1 MVKGAI
7 VGRVEVDQADR
18 LALKLAEAA
27 LDVGEKLGAK
37 SVDENRGESHN
48 KQFGADAR
56 TVFENV
62 VRQAFYTISKVR
74 CFQIPSSRLAFRL
87 RSPQGS
93 RPAIPEQR
101 PGDPMDRLQPCQTD
115 SLFR

>member
-37 SVDENRGESHN
+37 SVDENRG
-48 KQFGADAR
+48 
-56 TVFENV
+56 
-62 VRQAFYTISKVR
+62 
-74 CFQIPSSRLAFRL
+74 
-87 RSPQGS
+87 
-93 RPAIPEQR
+93 
-101 PGDPMDRLQPCQTD
+101 
-115 SLFR
+115 